1 MPTRKIS
8 RAIRRPRGTDSQELR
23 PASESASLIDFLT
36 VIQKQNVTILP
47 LSYNKGLA
55 ILGRG
60 LAGVIQ
66 QSTAD
71 ATTSLAFKEGVPSKH
86 EYDTEQ
92 EQDWYSLLTEIVIL
106 QHPTIQKNPHFVDLI
121 GVSFYVEPCGGIE
134 KWRAWPLLVTRKANM
149 GDLNSVLRDVS
160 QSFLTDLIRLQ
171 LFAEIAE
178 ALHVL
183 HSCGMSNLHAVIR
196 DGRLTSTRRRSWRH
210 KTRKHLSGDTRIRD
224 QLHAYRF
231 WVERY
236 TWTDTPA
243 DNGRA
248 LECPRTERSC

>member
-1 MPTRKIS
+1 M
-8 RAIRRPRGTDSQELR
+8 
-23 PASESASLIDFLT
+23 DFLT

-47 LSYNKGLA
+47 ISYNKGLA

-60 LAGVIQ
+60 LAGMIQ

-71 ATTSLAFKEGVPSKH
+71 VTTSLAFKEGVPSKH

-106 QHPTIQKNPHFVDLI
+106 QHPAINKNPHFVDLI
-121 GVSFYVEPCGGIE
+121 GVSFYVDPCRGIE

-149 GDLNSVLRDVS
+149 GDLNSVIRDVS
-160 QSFLTDLIRLQ
+160 RSKLTDLTRLQ

-183 HSCGMSNLHAVIR
+183 HSCGMSNPHAVIR
-196 DGRLTSTRRRSWRH
+196 NERLTSTRCRSWRYQ
-210 KTRKHLSGDTRIRD
+210 TRKHLSGDTRIRD

-231 WVERY
+231 WVERC

-248 LECPRTERSC
+248 LECPRTRRSS